1 MRSLR
6 QCLLDTDPVIL
17 RVIALRWSIDQ
28 PGVKPRDLAE
38 QLEAKIGTPAR
49 AAVVIGELPLPEQD
63 ALRALLTAGGTLP
76 VANFSQRFGSIRS
89 VGPARLEREQ
99 LWRAPIS
106 PAENLWYLGLLY
118 RGFEQLPSGAMRE
131 VFFSPAELL
140 PLLPLLKTPDRS
152 GVPLEICAA
161 PEEMRASGEA
171 LADDLCTLLSQLH
184 NNFVRVPGMS
194 LRSIVDPL
202 RSTLSTQLRDTQGA
216 RLEFLLHVAARAH
229 LIKISGQRLRPDPK
243 YSTDW
248 LRAPGLDQLRA
259 LFEAWR
265 TDPAWNDLQHA
276 KRLHVEKAVTL
287 RSDTLAVRAVILT
300 ALRAAVPDAWH
311 TFESLLERVKAESPD
326 FLRTDFDTDYVRDA
340 ATGEYLRGFAHWDRV
355 EGALLHYVLT
365 GPLFWLGLI
374 ETDAGATAFSL
385 TPRGAKLLG
394 LAQESVEVAASDRGF
409 VVRADATIHVA
420 AARRYDRFQ
429 LARIADLVVV
439 ANEEYRYRL
448 TPSSL
453 TRANSQ
459 KISTE
464 KVLAFLAQS
473 ANQGVPPTLTKALQR
488 WAAKGTEVKVSR
500 AVIVQVKD
508 AAILKRWQES
518 PKTRG
523 IPIEV
528 LGPTA
533 ARINEKDWPKL
544 VALLAEAG
552 VLVD

>member
-1 MRSLR
+1 
-6 QCLLDTDPVIL
+6 LLDTDPVIL
-17 RVIALRWSIDQ
+17 RVIALRWSIELI
-28 PGVKPRDLAE
+28 GVKPRDLAE
-38 QLEAKIGTPAR
+38 QLETTIGIPAR
-49 AAVVIGELPLPEQD
+49 ATMIIGDLPQPEQN

-76 VANFSQRFGSIRS
+76 VANFSLRFGSIRS

-131 VFFSPAELL
+131 VFFAPAELL
-140 PLLPLLKTPDRS
+140 PLLPLLKAPDRS

-161 PEEMRASGEA
+161 PDDIRASGEA

-184 NNFVRVPGMS
+184 NNFVRVSGTS
-194 LRSIVDPL
+194 LRSSVDPL
-202 RSTLSTQLRDTQGA
+202 RSTLSTQLRDTQAA

-265 TDPAWNDLQHA
+265 TDPAWNDVQRSN
-276 KRLHVEKAVTL
+276 RLHVEKAVAL
-287 RSDTLAVRAVILT
+287 RADMLAVRAVILSS
-300 ALRAAVPDAWH
+300 LRAAVPGAWH
-311 TFESLLERVKAESPD
+311 TFESLLARVKAQSPD
-326 FLRTDFDTDYVRDA
+326 FLRTDFDTDYLRDA
-340 ATGEYLRGFAHWDRV
+340 TTGEYLRGFAHWARV
-355 EGALLHYVLT
+355 EGALLYYVLT
-365 GPLFWLGLI
+365 GPLFWLGII
-374 ETDAGATAFSL
+374 EMDTGATAFSL

-394 LAQESVEVAASDRGF
+394 LTQDAVEAAAAGAEVDRGF
-409 VVRADATIHVA
+409 VVRADATIHVSP
-420 AARRYDRFQ
+420 ARRYDRFQ
-429 LARIADLVVV
+429 LARIADLIAV
-439 ANEEYRYRL
+439 AAAGDEYRYRL

-473 ANQGVPPTLTKALQR
+473 ADQGVPPMLTKALQR
-488 WAAKGTEVKVSR
+488 WAAKGTEVKVTR

-508 AAILKRWQES
+508 AAILKRLQES
-518 PKTRG
+518 PRTRS